1 MGGKRAGAKDP
12 IICWNLTLESIE
24 NHGANSPPF
33 AKTHVAWVMIFAVP
47 GLAEAMNRYM
57 YSSPLRYQ
65 CLIFI
70 RLF

>member
-12 IICWNLTLESIE
+12 ICWNLTLESIE
-24 NHGANSPPF
+24 NHGANSPPS
-33 AKTHVAWVMIFAVP
+33 AKTHVAGIMIFAMP
-47 GLAEAMNRYM
+47 GLAEAMDRYI

-65 CLIFI
+65 CLIFT